1 MIRLRYPSRRL
12 LLRGLCALFL
22 ACSLATVPLAAQ
34 ESGIPV
40 AADEAGPTAAT
51 DTPVVEAEPAPRS
64 AIPKDPQEILR
75 ALTWWFVA
83 PFMAAS
89 FISLWFGLER
99 CIVLRRGRV
108 IPKAFVDRFLKHLE
122 QGSLEPQKA
131 LELCEENRSP
141 MAMIFAHG
149 IRKWGKPSVEVEQA
163 IIDGGERQ
171 VSLLRKHLRVLNG
184 VATITPLIGLL
195 GTVIGMIDSF
205 NDIASSDAMGKA
217 NELAAG
223 IGVALLTTAAGLL
236 IAIPSLVLYMYLS
249 GKVDSVVMEMDHYAQ
264 NVVDLISAESLA
276 ARSVE
281 PPPRRTAEKRVA
293 S

>member
-1 MIRLRYPSRRL
+1 MSLPSRRYYRRPL
-12 LLRGLCALFL
+12 LCLGLMLVLF
-22 ACSLATVPLAAQ
+22 AAAPAFAFQAGGETAGGAVP
-34 ESGIPV
+34 
-40 AADEAGPTAAT
+40 
-51 DTPVVEAEPAPRS
+51 VEADDAAAPRKMPKT
-64 AIPKDPQEILR
+64 AIPKDPQQILE

-83 PFMAAS
+83 PFLAAS
-89 FISLWFGLER
+89 FISIWFGLER
-99 CIVLRRGRV
+99 FVVLRRGRV
-108 IPKAFVDRFLKHLE
+108 IPKAFVDRFLRHLE

-141 MAMIFAHG
+141 TAMVFAHG

-195 GTVIGMIDSF
+195 GTVIGMIKSF

-217 NELAAG
+217 TELASG
-223 IGVALLTTAAGLL
+223 IAVALLTTAAGLM
-236 IAIPSLVLYMYLS
+236 IAIPSLILYMYLS
-249 GKVDSVVMEMDHYAQ
+249 GKVDSVVMDMDRYAQ
-264 NVVDLISAESLA
+264 ALVNLISAEALA
-276 ARSVE
+276 ARNTE
-281 PPPRRTAEKRVA
+281 PRRTVGKKA